1 MADWNTYLAGL
12 LGNNPGL
19 LAGLT
24 GDTSGLLGPSGILG
38 SLNATNTGGIL
49 SAASPSAATQAPG
62 SQSVLGPSNV
72 GQPQTISPQFAQ
84 SDMARDLPQINPS
97 AAMWQPPQLQG
108 QNQAPPADNSGS
120 FWSRN
125 NPDGT
130 QDIFGGLL
138 KYDPAKDLGQ
148 GNRMGMIGAT
158 FADMGANIGGHPE
171 AAKNLALFTE
181 NQKKLAGQKALSDLM
196 TGIGGPAPA
205 PTAPMQPPP
214 RLADQAAAQL
224 PQLPPSGYGT
234 PQSPAPMGGAV
245 TVPPSPAVQQA
256 NASTIANAI
265 GTSLPQLPPPQSG
278 SQFNLRTLGPK
289 LAALAANGTDIT
301 PIVSMLKDLQPKY
314 GTDVHWTA
322 DNKPYLSS
330 DSGEVRWLD
339 PSVTP
344 RDKMEVAGNG
354 TAYNPYAVQ
363 AGADFS
369 DRSKPFDSTNGQS
382 NVPVQRFEMGKA
394 TAPAI
399 IRANADYARMN
410 QENLQPPVQIGFTG
424 PDGEE
429 KQVAASW
436 NRKVGK
442 YVDVSNGQ
450 PITSTPNLRV
460 IGNATGG
467 GRSMAMAGR
476 VSTAALD
483 AATDIQNL
491 SGIGTGA
498 GMGLFANV
506 TTTPLSALS
515 RTLTPQQVQDTQTT
529 MAGLSRAMSLL
540 GSGGM
545 QGSDTVMKSFDLL
558 QPNTG
563 DSMLTT
569 MRKLGS
575 FRQQAGNGID
585 AALASP
591 MYSPAQ
597 KKQLQEAKAKI
608 DASVPWTPH
617 DVQMLENGGQ
627 SGTSMRDVFSAKL
640 AKSAPPNVASPPRIA
655 QPPSGTI
662 SGVKWK
668 LVSPGAQ

>member
-12 LGNNPGL
+12 FANNPNL
-19 LAGLT
+19 LTDLASN
-24 GDTSGLLGPSGILG
+24 TSGLLGPNGILG
-38 SLNATNTGGIL
+38 QSSASQGGIL
-49 SAASPSAATQAPG
+49 ASAMPSASPRPQA
-62 SQSVLGPSNV
+62 SQSMLGPLNV
-72 GQPQTISPQFAQ
+72 QPRTISPQFAQ
-84 SDMARDLPQINPS
+84 QDLMRDMPNTSSINASAPMWPPPS
-97 AAMWQPPQLQG
+97 LQG
-108 QNQAPPADNSGS
+108 QNEAPLADDSGS

-130 QDIFGGLL
+130 QDILGGFL
-138 KYDPAKDLGQ
+138 KYDPAKDLSRN
-148 GNRMGMIGAT
+148 NRMGLLGAT

-171 AAKNLALFTE
+171 AAKNIALFNE
-181 NQKKLAGQKALSDLM
+181 NQKKLNGQKALSDLL
-196 TGIGGPAPA
+196 TGLSGPAPTQ
-205 PTAPMQPPP
+205 PVPMQPPP
-214 RLADQAAAQL
+214 RLADNAPAQL
-224 PQLPPSGYGT
+224 PQLPPSGNGA
-234 PQSPAPMGGAV
+234 PQSPAPLGGAI
-245 TVPPSPAVQQA
+245 TIPPSPAVQQS
-256 NASTIANAI
+256 NAAQISNAT
-265 GTSLPQLPPPQSG
+265 GLPPQLPPLPG

-289 LAALAANGTDIT
+289 LAALSASGVDIS
-301 PIVSMLKDLQPKY
+301 PVVSILKDMQPKFS
-314 GTDVHWTA
+314 TDVHWTQ
-322 DNKPYLSS
+322 DGKPYLAS
-330 DSGEVRWLD
+330 DSGQVQWLD

-344 RDKMEVAGNG
+344 RDKREVAPNG
-354 TAYNPYAVQ
+354 LTYDPFAVPV
-363 AGADFS
+363 GADFS
-369 DRSKPFDSTNGQS
+369 DRSKPFDSATGQGNK
-382 NVPVQRFEMGKA
+382 NVQQFEMGKA
-394 TAPAI
+394 TAPAM

-436 NRKVGK
+436 NRKIGK

-476 VSTAALD
+476 VATAALD

-506 TTTPLSALS
+506 ATTPLSALS
-515 RTLTPQQVQDTQTT
+515 RTLTPQEVQDTQTT

-575 FRQQAGNGID
+575 FRQQAVNGID

-591 MYSPAQ
+591 MYSPPQ
-597 KKQLQEAKAKI
+597 KKQLQEAKDRIQTA
-608 DASVPWTPH
+608 VPWTPQ
-617 DVQMLENGGQ
+617 DVQNLENNGK

-640 AKSAPPNVASPPRIA
+640 RNGPPNSNNLPRIA

-668 LVSPGAQ
+668 LVSPGGQ